1 MELNKSL
8 KIKDIVFMFLPLI
21 IMVVIQCAVN
31 AFDVLIIFISNLI
44 SDEKTV
50 RVRTI
55 ESIMSDAYR
64 QPMNIA
70 YMTLARYILYILIFG
85 IWLYHISS
93 SDERKSIVRRPAIL
107 TTALLVAAGWSG
119 QIFVDSILT
128 LVRPYFPNTF
138 ENYDKLTTNVTG
150 AGSSWVL
157 LLAVFVAAPIGEE
170 LLFRGL
176 MQRYIKT
183 FFGKVFTKNV
193 AIFTVLTQA
202 LLFAL
207 YHGNIVQGIYAFI
220 MGIFLGVL
228 ALQFG
233 SLIPGILFHMAI
245 NISILLVPKI
255 FFATTTATVVS
266 GILCLAAFLLFIIL
280 IYRMNSA
287 KKA

>member
-1 MELNKSL
+1 MESNKSL

-31 AFDVLIIFISNLI
+31 VFDVLIIFISNLI

-50 RVRTI
+50 RVRTV
-55 ESIMSDAYR
+55 EAIMSDAYK

-70 YMTLARYILYILIFG
+70 YMTLARYMLYILIFG
-85 IWLYHISS
+85 IWLYRISS
-93 SDERKSIVRRPAIL
+93 SDERKSIVRRPAIP

-176 MQRYIKT
+176 MQKYIKT
-183 FFGKVFTKNV
+183 FFGKVFTKGV
-193 AIFTVLTQA
+193 AGFTVLTQA

-207 YHGNIVQGIYAFI
+207 YHGNIVQGIYAFV
-220 MGIFLGVL
+220 MGIFLGAL
-228 ALQFG
+228 ALRFG

-245 NISILLVPKI
+245 NISILLVPQI
-255 FFATTTATVVS
+255 FFSTMAATVIS
-266 GILCLAAFLLFIIL
+266 GALCLAAFILFIYL
-280 IYRMNSA
+280 IYRMNTVE
-287 KKA
+287 KI

>member
-1 MELNKSL
+1 MDSNKDL

-31 AFDVLIIFISNLI
+31 IFDVLIIFISNLF

-55 ESIMSDAYR
+55 ETIMTEAYK

-70 YMTLARYILYILIFG
+70 YMTLARYLLYILVFG
-85 IWLYHISS
+85 IWLYRISS
-93 SDERKSIVRRPAIL
+93 SDERKSIVRRPTVPA
-107 TTALLVAAGWSG
+107 TALLVATGWCG

-128 LVRPYFPNTF
+128 LVRPYFPATF

-176 MQRYIKT
+176 LQKYIKT
-183 FFGKVFTKNV
+183 FFGKVFTKGV
-193 AIFTVLTQA
+193 AVFTVLTQA

-207 YHGNIVQGIYAFI
+207 YHGNVVQEIYAFV
-220 MGIFLGVL
+220 MGIFLGAL
-228 ALQFG
+228 AWRFG
-233 SLIPGILFHMAI
+233 SLIPCILFHIAI
-245 NISILLVPKI
+245 NASILLVPNV
-255 FFATTTATVVS
+255 FFANKTATIVS
-266 GILCLAAFLLFIIL
+266 GVSCLAVFSVFAVL
-280 IYRMNSA
+280 IYRMNA
-287 KKA
+287 VKHT